1 MVCTLL
7 FLLGLSC
14 IVVCDAYLCVVELC
28 VVFWGCSLVL
38 VSAVAAACMVHRS
51 TQVTSE
57 LENKEFLR

>member
-28 VVFWGCSLVL
+28 VVFWGCCLVL
-38 VSAVAAACMVHRS
+38 VSTVAAACMVHR
-51 TQVTSE
+51 
-57 LENKEFLR
+57 